1 MWHTRICV
9 AICLCIVFV
18 DIHMDSVL
26 FSMCSLC
33 IWTYCKWCQCVCLC
47 SIVCI
52 LTSGPFISVFNIII
66 IRQRVTISVRLC
78 DRLNVGV
85 CFTHRSRSLSSHVRY
100 VVYFMKISQRRA
112 LIPHRIADQLTGA
125 RLCVIASRG
134 DVTAT
139 ASAVSGCYTK
149 LRNDE
154 MIVSLVYTFYIYLT
168 TYCNTVN
175 ILICLNQKY
184 ISSWLEV
191 NIHSKLH
198 IFADILRK

>member
-1 MWHTRICV
+1 MWYTRIYV

-18 DIHMDSVL
+18 DIHMDYVL
-26 FSMCSLC
+26 FIMCSLC
-33 IWTYCKWCQCVCLC
+33 IWMYCKWCQCVCLC
-47 SIVCI
+47 RNIVCI
-52 LTSGPFISVFNIII
+52 LTSGPFISVFIIII

-125 RLCVIASRG
+125 RSCVIASRG

-139 ASAVSGCYTK
+139 ASAVSVCYTIEK
-149 LRNDE
+149 RRND
-154 MIVSLVYTFYIYLT
+154 
-168 TYCNTVN
+168 
-175 ILICLNQKY
+175 CL
-184 ISSWLEV
+184 
-191 NIHSKLH
+191 
-198 IFADILRK
+198 